1 MRLAAFFLTTLF
13 VTIAIADDGLLDD
26 DDNTTAAGDILESRG
41 ELATGL
47 GKGAYLRSLSA
58 EQLQQALALRLKNRK
73 ERVEQ
78 YYELRDLRDEE
89 IAEEN
94 EPLSEE
100 KRREIGK
107 RMAPDRLSE
116 NQIDRQSGELY
127 WPRPLDH
134 RALGPYRRPIEETFA
149 KRSSPGEVYRRMD
162 YAKVH
167 RMVNLIH
174 EAVDSIKDK
183 LDPQEFSALKSYLR
197 QIDYEARFNGA
208 DERVDY

>member
-1 MRLAAFFLTTLF
+1 MRLAASLLTMMF
-13 VTIAIADDGLLDD
+13 VTIAIADDGLFDD
-26 DDNTTAAGDILESRG
+26 NDNTTAAGDVLEARG

-47 GKGAYLRSLSA
+47 GKGAYLKSLSA
-58 EQLQQALALRLKNRK
+58 EQLQEAISLRLKNRE

-78 YYELRDLRDEE
+78 YYELRDLRDAE
-89 IAEEN
+89 IAEEHK
-94 EPLSEE
+94 PLSEE

-107 RMAPDRLSE
+107 RMAPDRLKE

-134 RALGPYRRPIEETFA
+134 DALEPYRKPIEETFA
-149 KRSSPGEVYRRMD
+149 KRSSPGETYRRMD

-174 EAVDSIKDK
+174 EAVDSIKDQ
-183 LDPQEFSALKSYLR
+183 LDPQEFTALKSYLR
-197 QIDYEARFNGA
+197 QIDYEARFNGS

>member
-1 MRLAAFFLTTLF
+1 MMF
-13 VTIAIADDGLLDD
+13 VTIAIADDGLF
-26 DDNTTAAGDILESRG
+26 DDNDNATAAGDVLEARG

-47 GKGAYLRSLSA
+47 GKGAYLKSLSA
-58 EQLQQALALRLKNRK
+58 EQLQEALALRLKNRE

-89 IAEEN
+89 IAEQHT
-94 EPLSEE
+94 PLSEE

-107 RMAPDRLSE
+107 RMAPDRLKE

-127 WPRPLDH
+127 WPQPLDH
-134 RALGPYRRPIEETFA
+134 SALKPYRKPIEETFA
-149 KRSSPGEVYRRMD
+149 KRSSPGETYRRMD

-174 EAVDSIKDK
+174 EAVDSIKDQ
-183 LDPQEFSALKSYLR
+183 LDPQEFTALKSYLR
-197 QIDYEARFNGA
+197 QIDYEARFNGS
-208 DERVDY
+208 DKRVDY